1 MNPVLHFICLF
12 TALAIEIT
20 FFASTSQ
27 AGDKLLDETIEF
39 TGTVLFLQ
47 SHVPALVI
55 GAVRD
60 GRTAVFGFGETSD
73 GSGKPPDQRT
83 MLRVGS
89 LTKGFTGQ
97 VLASLVA
104 DGTVKFTDRLQDRI
118 GWNMTIP
125 SRAGHQIKLIDLVT
139 HSAGLPREVSRE
151 PGPPD
156 NPFSTL
162 TPGAYRD
169 ALASDPLIFPPG
181 TGALYSNFGFDVLS
195 AALSHAAGRPYD
207 ALLKE
212 RVTDPARL
220 TDTVL
225 SLRADDHNR
234 LLQGHD
240 FDGKPLPDVSTPLI
254 AAGASGIY
262 STPDNILR
270 WLSWH
275 LDRFQSNDAE
285 VRLLDHAAYLQRDGL
300 NPVFGFDESG
310 HMDAISLGWIV
321 MQPHDDLPLILQKA
335 GGLQGIFS
343 YTAFA
348 PTRGIGAFVAI
359 NKFDFGV
366 AGEMAK
372 VVNHMIGELA
382 PR

>member
-1 MNPVLHFICLF
+1 
-12 TALAIEIT
+12 
-20 FFASTSQ
+20 
-27 AGDKLLDETIEF
+27 
-39 TGTVLFLQ
+39 
-47 SHVPALVI
+47 
-55 GAVRD
+55 
-60 GRTAVFGFGETSD
+60 
-73 GSGKPPDQRT
+73 
-83 MLRVGS
+83 
-89 LTKGFTGQ
+89 
-97 VLASLVA
+97 
-104 DGTVKFTDRLQDRI
+104 
-118 GWNMTIP
+118 
-125 SRAGHQIKLIDLVT
+125 
-139 HSAGLPREVSRE
+139 
-151 PGPPD
+151 
-156 NPFSTL
+156 
-162 TPGAYRD
+162 
-169 ALASDPLIFPPG
+169 
-181 TGALYSNFGFDVLS
+181 VLS

-212 RVTDPARL
+212 RVTDPAGL

-240 FDGKPLPDVSTPLI
+240 FDGKPLPDVTTPLI

-275 LDRFQSNDAE
+275 LDQFQSNDAE
-285 VRLLDHAAYLQRDGL
+285 VRLLDHATYLQRDGL

-359 NKFDFGV
+359 NKFDFAV
-366 AGEMAK
+366 AGGMAK